1 MADKKEFSAR
11 KFMAV
16 WFSSVYGI
24 IMLVITYALALK
36 IVNVE
41 TYIALLGAFALIVK
55 EIVNDY
61 FDQDRSQ
68 DKPKEETK

>member
-1 MADKKEFSAR
+1 MNDKKEFSAR

-16 WFSSVYGI
+16 FFSAVYGI
-24 IMLVITYALALK
+24 IMIVLTYAFTLK
-36 IVNVE
+36 LINTE

-61 FDQDRSQ
+61 FDRDR
-68 DKPKEETK
+68 TKDQPNGGAK